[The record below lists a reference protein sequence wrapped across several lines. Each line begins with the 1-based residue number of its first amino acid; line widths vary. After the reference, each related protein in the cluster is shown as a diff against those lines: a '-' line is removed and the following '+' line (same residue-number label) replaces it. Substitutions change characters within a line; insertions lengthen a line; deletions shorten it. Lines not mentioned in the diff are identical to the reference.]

1 MKRFFLLLVFG
12 LAVFAASPAFTEEV
26 LLHLA
31 ADCEEISFEDC
42 APGSVYEESFHLLLK
57 NIRQN
62 WAVLVFTEKSRE
74 SESFLP
80 CLSLEGPGI
89 TIEDLSTEAR
99 KFLEERSKT
108 SEELIMDAKL
118 LFKPDWT
125 IPPGEYS
132 FPIFFQYL
140 PEDNQPQEPP
150 LPIMVKIIILPTV
163 ELKVENEGVLRLTS
177 GGSPGRY
184 PLEGTLSL
192 GGKSNAELWKI
203 VLYSEGLWGSRGG
216 FIPPSRI
223 FKKVGDKYLSLEKGV
238 EMGPFPG
245 GKEVKI
251 IIDELYVETFLEDQP
266 DTYEGK
272 LYFRCFLKNK
282 GV

>member
-1 MKRFFLLLVFG
+1 MLLVFG
-12 LAVFAASPAFTEEV
+12 LAVFAASSAFTEEA

-31 ADCEEISFEDC
+31 ADCGEISFEDC
-42 APGSVYEESFHLLLK
+42 VPGSVCEESFHLLLK

-74 SESFLP
+74 SKSVLS

-89 TIEDLSTEAR
+89 TIEDLSTEAQ
-99 KFLEERSKT
+99 KFLEGRSKT
-108 SEELIMDAKL
+108 SGELIVDAKL

-132 FPIFFQYL
+132 FLIFFQYL
-140 PEDNQPQEPP
+140 PEDSQPQEPP

-163 ELKVENEGVLRLTS
+163 ELKVENEGALCFTS
-177 GGSPGRY
+177 RGSPGRY
-184 PLEGTLSL
+184 PLERTLSL
-192 GGKSNAELWKI
+192 RGESNAELWRI
-203 VLYSEGLWGSRGG
+203 VLYSEGLWGTRGG

-223 FKKVGDKYLSLEKGV
+223 FKKVGDKYLPLEKGV

-245 GKEVKI
+245 GEEVKV
-251 IIDELYVETFLEDQP
+251 IIDELYVETLLEDQP

-272 LYFRCFLKNK
+272 LYFRCFFKE
-282 GV
+282 